1 MTTFQG
7 HCKKWVNYTLIH
19 SLKQLLVNFPWINL
33 FIHCYDPRYHK
44 CFYLS
49 VSITLF
55 YLSEWVSEWEYVC
68 VTGCRC
74 VWVIACCP
82 VELIGCCQEFKGQLV
97 PVPGGSPLLP
107 QTASM
112 CVCVKTMSVNKT
124 FKKTCRCWWCLEDGK
139 RGVSLSCCTRASPR
153 PWS

>member
-19 SLKQLLVNFPWINL
+19 SLEQLLVNFPWINL

-44 CFYLS
+44 CFIMYHKS
-49 VSITLF
+49 VCFNNPL
-55 YLSEWVSEWEYVC
+55 LPEWVSEWEYVC
-68 VTGCRC
+68 LTGCRC

-82 VELIGCCQEFKGQLV
+82 VELIGCCQKFKGQLV

-112 CVCVKTMSVNKT
+112 CVCVKTMFVNKT
-124 FKKTCRCWWCLEDGK
+124 FPVAAG
-139 RGVSLSCCTRASPR
+139 GACCTRASPR